1 MRQAGS
7 TARIEFHD
15 SDNRPVYD
23 IRMLETSTKL
33 ESWLQQ
39 FLSQYRGTAGTVHL
53 VEDEALRLAAAI
65 NIPLHVQQIV
75 AWVPKGK
82 GMAGLAL
89 ARKEPVHTCNLK
101 EDNTGNVKPGAKA
114 VNAQAAVAVPVT
126 NSEGAVSA
134 VVGIAFA
141 DEREFSTAELDDL
154 IAAASTI
161 DTADA
166 GH

>member
-1 MRQAGS
+1 
-7 TARIEFHD
+7 
-15 SDNRPVYD
+15 
-23 IRMLETSTKL
+23 MLETSTKL

-39 FLSQYRGTAGTVHL
+39 FLAQYRGTAGTVHL
-53 VEDEALRLAAAI
+53 VEDDALRLAAAI
-65 NIPLHVQQIV
+65 NIPFEVEQIV

-82 GMAGLAL
+82 GMAGLAFE
-89 ARKEPVHTCNLK
+89 RKEPVHTCNLK
-101 EDNTGNVKPGAKA
+101 EDKTGNVKPGAKA

-134 VVGIAFA
+134 VVGIAFG
-141 DEREFSTAELDDL
+141 DEREFSKAELDDL